1 MLGAGDWGCETE
13 SDGTSTEFLLQIKDR
28 QKEVGNILKMRL
40 KATEGLI
47 ERKRVEACEGFS

>member
-28 QKEVGNILKMRL
+28 QKEVGNI
-40 KATEGLI
+40 
-47 ERKRVEACEGFS
+47 